1 MISRKR
7 SIDYTV
13 QKNKHKIDHLLNQN
27 PKIYIKVNKYEYEQ
41 IYIDYINSK
50 GNIIMYDN
58 KFNKRYISEY
68 IAKKRNIKKAS
79 AILRYIYYSIQ
90 DGIQDSIQDG
100 KKYKLYDYLS
110 KNALI

>member
-7 SIDYTV
+7 NIDYTV
-13 QKNKHKIDHLLNQN
+13 QKNKYKIEHLLNQN

-41 IYIDYINSK
+41 IYIDYINHK

-68 IAKKRNIKKAS
+68 VTKKRKIKRAS
-79 AILRYIYYSIQ
+79 AILRYIY
-90 DGIQDSIQDG
+90 DSIRDSN
-100 KKYKLYDYLS
+100 KYKLYDYLS

>member
-7 SIDYTV
+7 NIDYTV
-13 QKNKHKIDHLLNQN
+13 QKNKYKIEHLLNQN

-41 IYIDYINSK
+41 IYIDYINHK

-68 IAKKRNIKKAS
+68 VTKKRKIKRAS
-79 AILRYIYYSIQ
+79 AILRYIYYSIR
-90 DGIQDSIQDG
+90 DSN
-100 KKYKLYDYLS
+100 KYKLYDYLS

>member
-7 SIDYTV
+7 NIDYTV
-13 QKNKHKIDHLLNQN
+13 QKNKYKIEHLLNQN

-41 IYIDYINSK
+41 IYIDYINHK

-58 KFNKRYISEY
+58 KFNRRYISEY
-68 IAKKRNIKKAS
+68 VTKKRKIKRAS
-79 AILRYIYYSIQ
+79 AILRYIYYSIR
-90 DGIQDSIQDG
+90 DSN
-100 KKYKLYDYLS
+100 KYKLYDYLS

>member
-1 MISRKR
+1 MIYRKKN
-7 SIDYTV
+7 IDYTV
-13 QKNKHKIDHLLNQN
+13 QKNKYKIEHLLNQN

-41 IYIDYINSK
+41 IYIDYINRK

-68 IAKKRNIKKAS
+68 VTKKRKIKRAS
-79 AILRYIYYSIQ
+79 AILRYIYYSIR
-90 DGIQDSIQDG
+90 DSN
-100 KKYKLYDYLS
+100 KYKLYDYLS

>member
-7 SIDYTV
+7 NIDYTV
-13 QKNKHKIDHLLNQN
+13 QKNKYKIEHLLNQN

-41 IYIDYINSK
+41 IYIDYINHK

-58 KFNKRYISEY
+58 KFYKRYISEY
-68 IAKKRNIKKAS
+68 VTKKRKIKRAS
-79 AILRYIYYSIQ
+79 AILRYIYYSIR
-90 DGIQDSIQDG
+90 DSN
-100 KKYKLYDYLS
+100 KYKLYDYLS

>member
-7 SIDYTV
+7 NIDYTV
-13 QKNKHKIDHLLNQN
+13 QKNKYKIEHLLNQN

-41 IYIDYINSK
+41 IYIDYINHK

-68 IAKKRNIKKAS
+68 VTKKRKIKRAS
-79 AILRYIYYSIQ
+79 AILRYIYYSIR
-90 DGIQDSIQDG
+90 DSN
-100 KKYKLYDYLS
+100 KYKLYDYLS
-110 KNALI
+110 KKALI

>member
-1 MISRKR
+1 MIYRKR

-13 QKNKHKIDHLLNQN
+13 QKNKYKIEHLLNKN

-41 IYIDYINSK
+41 IYIDYINNK

-68 IAKKRNIKKAS
+68 ITKKRKIKKAS
-79 AILRYIYYSIQ
+79 ATLRYIYYSIQ
-90 DGIQDSIQDG
+90 DS

>member
-7 SIDYTV
+7 NIDYTV
-13 QKNKHKIDHLLNQN
+13 QKNKYKIEHLLNQN

-41 IYIDYINSK
+41 IYIDYINHK

-68 IAKKRNIKKAS
+68 ITKKRKIKRAS
-79 AILRYIYYSIQ
+79 AILRYIYYSIR
-90 DGIQDSIQDG
+90 DSN
-100 KKYKLYDYLS
+100 KYKLYDYLS